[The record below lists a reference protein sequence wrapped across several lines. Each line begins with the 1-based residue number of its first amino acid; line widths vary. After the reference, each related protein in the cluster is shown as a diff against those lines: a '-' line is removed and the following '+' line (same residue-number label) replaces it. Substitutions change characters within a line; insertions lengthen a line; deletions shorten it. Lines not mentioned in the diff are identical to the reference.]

1 MINRTKVKCVC
12 KKCGFL
18 NEITIRGTI
27 MVDSFGV
34 STKHDFTCKKCGE
47 VQMLKLEGV
56 IK

>member
-1 MINRTKVKCVC
+1 MINRTKVKCIC

-27 MVDSFGV
+27 IVDSFGV